1 MPDSVTVVYRL
12 LANEDFL
19 TSATP
24 AQVTAT
30 VLGVGDVLVT
40 PFVLAAGDAAAA
52 AAGVL
57 VGQCYFDSS
66 VTPNVLRCRLV

>member
-12 LANEDFL
+12 LANEDFM

-24 AQVTAT
+24 DQVTAT

-52 AAGVL
+52 AAGVAQWQ
-57 VGQCYFDSS
+57 VYMDSS
-66 VTPNVLRCRLV
+66 VTPNRLRVRAV

>member
-12 LANEDFL
+12 LANQDFL

-30 VLGVGDVLVT
+30 ILGVGDVLVT
-40 PFVLAAGDAAAA
+40 PFVLAAGDTAAGV
-52 AAGVL
+52 AGVL
-57 VGQCYFDSS
+57 VGQLYMDSA
-66 VTPNVLRCRLV
+66 VTPNRLRVRMT